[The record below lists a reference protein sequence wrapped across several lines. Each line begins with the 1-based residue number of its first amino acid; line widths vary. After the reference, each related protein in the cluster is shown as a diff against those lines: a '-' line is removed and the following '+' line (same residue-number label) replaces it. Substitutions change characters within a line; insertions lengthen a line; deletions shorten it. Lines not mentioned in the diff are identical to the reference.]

1 MMALVAWVGFI
12 LVSGA
17 IFYFTSHKFSYP
29 DFWIAAIVKCKGGE
43 KGLNPNK
50 MFSNIAFIDTAG
62 ASNIFGA
69 YFGIM
74 LDAMYLKGTPSSAND
89 TTILKS
95 LGRALVTIVCIA
107 PLMLPY
113 VFVPDTSPI
122 MLVYMFKRTVPF
134 FLVMLVLFSFV
145 KIIHAK
151 LGLLAATGQNSLMK

>member
-1 MMALVAWVGFI
+1 MIALVAWVALI
-12 LVSGA
+12 LISSA
-17 IFYFTSHKFSYP
+17 IYYFTTQKFSYP
-29 DFWIAAIVKCKGGE
+29 DFWIQAIIKCKGGE

-74 LDAMYLKGTPSSAND
+74 LDAMYLKGTPSTAND

-95 LGRALVTIVCIA
+95 LGRALVTAVCIA

-113 VFVPDTSPI
+113 VLVPDTSPM

-134 FLVMLVLFSFV
+134 FFVMLVLFSFV
-145 KIIHAK
+145 KIIHIK
-151 LGLLAATGQNSLMK
+151 LGLYNVSGKNSLGK

>member
-1 MMALVAWVGFI
+1 
-12 LVSGA
+12 
-17 IFYFTSHKFSYP
+17 
-29 DFWIAAIVKCKGGE
+29 
-43 KGLNPNK
+43 

-113 VFVPDTSPI
+113 VFVSDTST
-122 MLVYMFKRTVPF
+122 MMVVYMFKRTVPF

-145 KIIHAK
+145 KILHVK
-151 LGLLAATGQNSLMK
+151 LRLINLSWKNSLGK